1 MMTRSDN
8 DVLTRTGPGTS
19 MGDLFRRFWQPVAL
33 AEEVADTDE
42 PPRRVRYMG
51 EDFLLFRQTDGRI
64 GLVEPR
70 CAHRGADLYFGRN
83 EDCGLRCV
91 YHGWKFDASGQ
102 CVDVPNMKPG
112 RARDNIMKSAHI
124 RSLPVREWGGQIWA
138 WFGEQG
144 QEPELPLV
152 EWALVPPENRYV
164 SKKLQECNW
173 AQSLEGAIDT
183 AHFSYVHRVLSP
195 EGTGKPVYLDKRQE
209 WIHED
214 GAPDFIVEDTP
225 AGLIMGGARRAD
237 PGEVYWRISQY
248 MMPNHSLAPGTFP
261 GEPYAAQS
269 WMPVDDHSCWIFTVT
284 WCPDRPIS
292 ADELD
297 RYEGG
302 RSVHAMVD
310 ENYVPLRN
318 RGNEYLLDRE
328 AQKTRLFMGITGL
341 SEQDAAIQDSQ
352 GLIAPRDKEILTPS
366 DEGVVRFRKLILK
379 RAMDLQEGI
388 EPPEVSLP
396 DAYACHSGGAVAPEG
411 TPFLDVVQ
419 ERFGHPKAEA
429 PELLPGKAAAE

>member
-1 MMTRSDN
+1 MVTQTEN
-8 DVLTRTGPGTS
+8 EILTQTGQGTP
-19 MGDLFRRFWQPVAL
+19 MGELFRRFWQPVAL
-33 AEEVADTDE
+33 AEEVAQTDE
-42 PPRRVRYMG
+42 PPKRVRYMG

-91 YHGWKFDASGQ
+91 YHGWKFDADGS
-102 CVDVPNMKPG
+102 CVDVPNMQPG

-138 WFGEQG
+138 WFGEAG
-144 QEPELPLV
+144 KEPELPLV

-173 AQSLEGAIDT
+173 AQSLEGAVDT
-183 AHFSYVHRVLSP
+183 AHFSYVHRVLSE
-195 EGTGKPVYLDKRQE
+195 EGTGKPVYLDKRQQ

-214 GAPDFIVEDTP
+214 GAPSFVVEEHD
-225 AGLIMGGARRAD
+225 AGLIMGGGRRAD
-237 PGEVYWRISQY
+237 PGDTYWRISQY
-248 MMPNHSLAPGTFP
+248 LVPNHSLAPGTFP
-261 GEPYAAQS
+261 GEPYAVQS
-269 WMPVDDHSCWIFTVT
+269 WIPVDDESCWIFTIT

-292 ADELD
+292 ADELE

-310 ENYVPLRN
+310 EDYVPLRN

-328 AQKTRLFMGITGL
+328 AQKTRLYMGITGL
-341 SEQDAAIQDSQ
+341 SEQDAAIHDSQ
-352 GLIAPRDKEILTPS
+352 GRIAPRDREILTPS
-366 DEGVVRFRKLILK
+366 DAGVVRFRKLAIK
-379 RAMDLQEGI
+379 RARDLAEGI
-388 EPPEVSLP
+388 EPPEVMRP
-396 DAYACHSGGAVAPEG
+396 EAYSMHSGGAVAPNDK
-411 TPFLDVVQ
+411 PFLDVVKD
-419 ERFGHPKAEA
+419 RFGHSMAHA

>member
-1 MMTRSDN
+1 MSPRSCRN
-8 DVLTRTGPGTS
+8 ATGRS
-19 MGDLFRRFWQPVAL
+19 HW
-33 AEEVADTDE
+33 
-42 PPRRVRYMG
+42 
-51 EDFLLFRQTDGRI
+51 
-64 GLVEPR
+64 
-70 CAHRGADLYFGRN
+70 
-83 EDCGLRCV
+83 
-91 YHGWKFDASGQ
+91 
-102 CVDVPNMKPG
+102 
-112 RARDNIMKSAHI
+112 RARSIPRISVTCI
-124 RSLPVREWGGQIWA
+124 
-138 WFGEQG
+138 
-144 QEPELPLV
+144 
-152 EWALVPPENRYV
+152 V
-164 SKKLQECNW
+164 S
-173 AQSLEGAIDT
+173 
-183 AHFSYVHRVLSP
+183 FHR

-269 WMPVDDHSCWIFTVT
+269 WMPVDEHSCWIFTVT

-310 ENYVPLRN
+310 ENYVPHRN
-318 RGNEYLLDRE
+318 RANEYLLDRE

-366 DEGVVRFRKLILK
+366 DEGVVRFRKLILG
-379 RAMDLQEGI
+379 RAKDLQNGV
-388 EPPEVSLP
+388 EPPEVNLP
-396 DAYACHSGGAVAPEG
+396 DAYACHSGGAVAPVG
-411 TPFLDVVQ
+411 QPFLDVVQ
-419 ERFGHPKAEA
+419 ERFGHSKAEA
-429 PELLPGKAAAE
+429 PELLPEKAAAE